1 MKWEIDNNDDAD
13 ASFLVLDGQYPISFD
28 RLTEKDWF
36 MHLSEKGWVDMR
48 EILPAFVAA
57 YDAAGIPLSKQFF
70 ERHKVA
76 FFRRAEEDY
85 EILAQ
90 NLCNDKVH
98 GGKLLWS
105 LTYASRASDA
115 CIDEILE
122 DQYNFHPHSVIS
134 AIYDVGDAYS
144 KHVVSRAI
152 RVVSDELR
160 YPTDP
165 NLSIFEYREHHW
177 LRTPNCGRKTM
188 DLIVA
193 SLKSLIGKRMEL
205 SNGNV

>member
-1 MKWEIDNNDDAD
+1 MKWEIDKNDDAD

-36 MHLSEKGWVDMR
+36 MHLSEKSWVDMR
-48 EILPAFVAA
+48 QILPAFIEA

-70 ERHKVA
+70 ERHKAA

-90 NLCNDKVH
+90 NLCSEKVH

-105 LTYASRASDA
+105 LTYAFRASDA

-134 AIYDVGDAYS
+134 AIYDVGDVYN

-152 RVVSDELR
+152 TAVKNELQ

-165 NLSIFEYREHHW
+165 NLSIFEYRERHW
-177 LRTPNCGRKTM
+177 LRVPNCGRKTM
-188 DLIVA
+188 DLIMA

>member
-1 MKWEIDNNDDAD
+1 MKWEIDKNDDAD

-36 MHLSEKGWVDMR
+36 MHLSEKSWVDMR
-48 EILPAFVAA
+48 QILPAFIEA

-70 ERHKVA
+70 ERHKAA

-90 NLCNDKVH
+90 NLCSEKVH

-105 LTYASRASDA
+105 LTYAFRASDA

-134 AIYDVGDAYS
+134 AIYDVGDVYN
-144 KHVVSRAI
+144 KNVVSRAI
-152 RVVSDELR
+152 TAVKNELQ

-177 LRTPNCGRKTM
+177 LRVPNCGRKTM
-188 DLIVA
+188 DLIMA

>member
-1 MKWEIDNNDDAD
+1 MKWEVTETKHLLLEGN
-13 ASFLVLDGQYPISFD
+13 YHISFD
-28 RLTEKDWF
+28 RLTEDDWF
-36 MHLSEKGWVDMR
+36 RHLSEKSWVDMR

-76 FFRRAEEDY
+76 FFCRAEEDY

-105 LTYASRASDA
+105 LTYAFRASDA

-122 DQYNFHPHSVIS
+122 DQYNFHTHSVIS
-134 AIYDVGDAYS
+134 AIYDVGDVYN

-152 RVVSDELR
+152 TAVKNELQ

-165 NLSIFEYREHHW
+165 NLSIFEYREHNW
-177 LRTPNCGRKTM
+177 LRVPNCGRKTM
-188 DLIVA
+188 DLIMA

>member
-1 MKWEIDNNDDAD
+1 MKWEIDKNDDAD

-36 MHLSEKGWVDMR
+36 MHLSEKSWVDMR
-48 EILPAFVAA
+48 QILPAFIEA
-57 YDAAGIPLSKQFF
+57 YDAACIPLSKQFF

-90 NLCNDKVH
+90 NLCSEKVH

-105 LTYASRASDA
+105 LTYAFRASDA

-134 AIYDVGDAYS
+134 AIYDVGDVYN

-152 RVVSDELR
+152 TAVKNELQ

-177 LRTPNCGRKTM
+177 LRVPNCGRKTM
-188 DLIVA
+188 DLIMA

>member
-1 MKWEIDNNDDAD
+1 MKWEVDAD
-13 ASFLVLDGQYPISFD
+13 VSCLVLGGHYPISFD

-48 EILPAFVAA
+48 HILPAFVEA
-57 YDAAGIPLSKQFF
+57 YDAAGIPLSKQFLSVI
-70 ERHKVA
+70 RLH

-90 NLCNDKVH
+90 NLCSDKVH

-122 DQYNFHPHSVIS
+122 DQYNFRPHSVIS

-152 RVVSDELR
+152 RVVSDELQ

-188 DLIVA
+188 DLIMA
-193 SLKSLIGKRMEL
+193 SLRSLIGKKGW
-205 SNGNV
+205 S

>member
-1 MKWEIDNNDDAD
+1 MKWEIDKNDDAD
-13 ASFLVLDGQYPISFD
+13 ASCLVLDGQYPISFD

-36 MHLSEKGWVDMR
+36 MHLSEKSWVDMR
-48 EILPAFVAA
+48 QILPAFIEA
-57 YDAAGIPLSKQFF
+57 YDAACIPLSKQFF
-70 ERHKVA
+70 ERHKAA

-90 NLCNDKVH
+90 NLCSEKVH

-105 LTYASRASDA
+105 LTYAFRASDA

-134 AIYDVGDAYS
+134 AIYDVGDVYN

-152 RVVSDELR
+152 TAVKNELQ

-177 LRTPNCGRKTM
+177 LRVPNCGRKTM
-188 DLIVA
+188 DLIMA

>member
-1 MKWEIDNNDDAD
+1 MKWEIDKNDDAD
-13 ASFLVLDGQYPISFD
+13 ASVLVLDGQYPISFD

-36 MHLSEKGWVDMR
+36 MHLSEKSWVDMR
-48 EILPAFVAA
+48 QILPAFIEA
-57 YDAAGIPLSKQFF
+57 YDAACIPLSKQFF
-70 ERHKVA
+70 ERHKAA

-90 NLCNDKVH
+90 NLCSEKVH

-105 LTYASRASDA
+105 LTYAFRASDA

-134 AIYDVGDAYS
+134 AIYDVGDVYN
-144 KHVVSRAI
+144 KNVVSRAI
-152 RVVSDELR
+152 TAVKNELQ

-177 LRTPNCGRKTM
+177 LRVPNCGRKTM
-188 DLIVA
+188 DLIMA

>member
-1 MKWEIDNNDDAD
+1 MKWEIDKNDDAD

-36 MHLSEKGWVDMR
+36 MHLSEKSWVDMR
-48 EILPAFVAA
+48 QILPAFIEA
-57 YDAAGIPLSKQFF
+57 YDAACIPLSKQFF
-70 ERHKVA
+70 ERHKAA

-90 NLCNDKVH
+90 NLCSEKVH

-105 LTYASRASDA
+105 LTYAFRASDA

-134 AIYDVGDAYS
+134 AIYDVGDVYN

-152 RVVSDELR
+152 TAVKNELQ

-177 LRTPNCGRKTM
+177 LRVPNCGRKTM
-188 DLIVA
+188 DLIMA

>member
-1 MKWEIDNNDDAD
+1 MKWEVDAD
-13 ASFLVLDGQYPISFD
+13 VSCLVLAGHYPISFD

-48 EILPAFVAA
+48 HILPAFVAA

-70 ERHKVA
+70 ERHKDA

-90 NLCNDKVH
+90 NLCSEKVH

-105 LTYASRASDA
+105 LTYAFRNSDS
-115 CIDEILE
+115 CIDEILK
-122 DQYNFHPHSVIS
+122 DQYDFRPEVVFS
-134 AIYDVGDAYS
+134 AINDVGDAYS

-152 RVVSDELR
+152 RVVNNELR
-160 YPTDP
+160 EPTDP

>member
-1 MKWEIDNNDDAD
+1 MKWEIDKNADAD
-13 ASFLVLDGQYPISFD
+13 TSFLVLDGQYPISFD

-36 MHLSEKGWVDMR
+36 MHLSEKSWVDMR
-48 EILPAFVAA
+48 QILPAFIEA
-57 YDAAGIPLSKQFF
+57 YDAACIPLSKQFF
-70 ERHKVA
+70 ERHKAA

-90 NLCNDKVH
+90 NLCSEKVH

-105 LTYASRASDA
+105 LTYAFRASDA

-134 AIYDVGDAYS
+134 AIYDVGDVYN

-152 RVVSDELR
+152 TAVKNELQ

-177 LRTPNCGRKTM
+177 LRVPNCGRKTM
-188 DLIVA
+188 DLIMA

>member
-1 MKWEIDNNDDAD
+1 MKWEIDEVTKHL
-13 ASFLVLDGQYPISFD
+13 SLDGHYHISFD
-28 RLTEKDWF
+28 RLTEDDWF
-36 MHLSEKGWVDMR
+36 RHLSEKSWIDMR

-90 NLCNDKVH
+90 NLCSEKVH

-105 LTYASRASDA
+105 LTYAFRASDA

-134 AIYDVGDAYS
+134 AIYDVGDVYN

-152 RVVSDELR
+152 TAVKNELQ

-177 LRTPNCGRKTM
+177 LRVPNCGRKTM
-188 DLIVA
+188 DLIMA

>member
-1 MKWEIDNNDDAD
+1 MKWEIDKNDDAD
-13 ASFLVLDGQYPISFD
+13 ASVLVLDGQYPISFD

-36 MHLSEKGWVDMR
+36 MHLSEKSWVDMR
-48 EILPAFVAA
+48 QILPAFVEA
-57 YDAAGIPLSKQFF
+57 YDAACIPLSKQFF
-70 ERHKVA
+70 ERHKAA

-105 LTYASRASDA
+105 LTYAFRASDA

-122 DQYNFHPHSVIS
+122 DQYNFYPHSVIN
-134 AIYDVGDAYS
+134 AIYDVGDVYN

-152 RVVSDELR
+152 TAVKNEFQ
-160 YPTDP
+160 YPTNP

-177 LRTPNCGRKTM
+177 LRVPNCGRKTM
-188 DLIVA
+188 DLIMA

>member
-1 MKWEIDNNDDAD
+1 MKWEIDKNDDAD
-13 ASFLVLDGQYPISFD
+13 TSFLVLDGQYPISFD

-36 MHLSEKGWVDMR
+36 MHLSEKSWVDMR
-48 EILPAFVAA
+48 QILPAFIEA
-57 YDAAGIPLSKQFF
+57 YDAACIPLSKQFF

-90 NLCNDKVH
+90 NLCSEKVH

-105 LTYASRASDA
+105 LTYAFRASDA

-134 AIYDVGDAYS
+134 AIYDVGDVYN
-144 KHVVSRAI
+144 KNVVSRAI
-152 RVVSDELR
+152 TAVKNELQ

-177 LRTPNCGRKTM
+177 LRVPNCGRKTM
-188 DLIVA
+188 DLIMA

>member
-1 MKWEIDNNDDAD
+1 MKWEIDKNDDAD

-36 MHLSEKGWVDMR
+36 MHLSEKSWVDMR
-48 EILPAFVAA
+48 QILPAFIEA

-70 ERHKVA
+70 ERHKAA

-90 NLCNDKVH
+90 NLCSEKVH

-105 LTYASRASDA
+105 LTYAFRASDA

-134 AIYDVGDAYS
+134 AIYDVGDVYN

-152 RVVSDELR
+152 TAVKNELQ

-177 LRTPNCGRKTM
+177 LRVPNCGRKTM
-188 DLIVA
+188 DLIMA

>member
-1 MKWEIDNNDDAD
+1 MKWEIDKNDDAD

-36 MHLSEKGWVDMR
+36 MHLSEKSWVDMR
-48 EILPAFVAA
+48 QILPAFIEA
-57 YDAAGIPLSKQFF
+57 YDAACIPLSKQFF
-70 ERHKVA
+70 ERHKAA

-90 NLCNDKVH
+90 NLCSEKVH

-105 LTYASRASDA
+105 LTYAFRASDA

-134 AIYDVGDAYS
+134 AIYDVGDVYN

-152 RVVSDELR
+152 TAVKNELQ
-160 YPTDP
+160 YPTNP

-177 LRTPNCGRKTM
+177 LRVPNCGRKTM
-188 DLIVA
+188 DLIMA

>member
-1 MKWEIDNNDDAD
+1 MKWEIDKNDDAD
-13 ASFLVLDGQYPISFD
+13 TSFLVLDGQYPISFD

-36 MHLSEKGWVDMR
+36 MHLSEKSWVDMR
-48 EILPAFVAA
+48 QILPAFIEA
-57 YDAAGIPLSKQFF
+57 YDAACIPLSKQFF

-90 NLCNDKVH
+90 NLCSEKVH

-105 LTYASRASDA
+105 LTYAFRASDA

-134 AIYDVGDAYS
+134 AIYDVGDVYN

-152 RVVSDELR
+152 TAVKNELQ

-177 LRTPNCGRKTM
+177 LRVPNCGRKTM
-188 DLIVA
+188 DLIMA

>member
-1 MKWEIDNNDDAD
+1 MKWEIDEVTKHL
-13 ASFLVLDGQYPISFD
+13 SLDGHYHISFD
-28 RLTEKDWF
+28 RLTEDDWF
-36 MHLSEKGWVDMR
+36 RHLSEKGWVDMR
-48 EILPAFVAA
+48 EILPAFVSA
-57 YDAAGIPLSKQFF
+57 YDAAGIPLSRQFF
-70 ERHKVA
+70 ERHKAA

-85 EILAQ
+85 ENRMQ

-98 GGKLLWS
+98 GGKLIWS
-105 LTYASRASDA
+105 LTYASRDSDA

-122 DQYNFHPHSVIS
+122 DQYNFHPHSFIS

-152 RVVSDELR
+152 RVVSNELQE
-160 YPTDP
+160 PTDP

>member
-1 MKWEIDNNDDAD
+1 MKWEIDKNDDAD

-28 RLTEKDWF
+28 RLTEDDWF
-36 MHLSEKGWVDMR
+36 RHLSEKSWVDMR

-70 ERHKVA
+70 ERHKAA

-90 NLCNDKVH
+90 NLCSEKVH

-105 LTYASRASDA
+105 LTYAFRASDA

-134 AIYDVGDAYS
+134 AIYDVGDVYN

-152 RVVSDELR
+152 TAVKNELQ

-177 LRTPNCGRKTM
+177 LRVPNCGRKTM
-188 DLIVA
+188 DLIMA

>member
-1 MKWEIDNNDDAD
+1 MKWEIDKNDDAD

-36 MHLSEKGWVDMR
+36 MHLSEKSWVDMR
-48 EILPAFVAA
+48 QILPAFIEA
-57 YDAAGIPLSKQFF
+57 YDAACIPLSKQFF
-70 ERHKVA
+70 ERHKAA

-90 NLCNDKVH
+90 NLCSEKVH

-105 LTYASRASDA
+105 LTYAFRASDA

-134 AIYDVGDAYS
+134 AIYDVGDVYN
-144 KHVVSRAI
+144 KNVVSRAI
-152 RVVSDELR
+152 TAVKNELQ

-177 LRTPNCGRKTM
+177 LRVPNCGRKTM
-188 DLIVA
+188 DLIMA

-205 SNGNV
+205 GNGNV

>member
-1 MKWEIDNNDDAD
+1 MKWEIDEVTKHL
-13 ASFLVLDGQYPISFD
+13 SLDGHYHISFD
-28 RLTEKDWF
+28 RLTEDDWF
-36 MHLSEKGWVDMR
+36 RHLSEKSWIDMR

-57 YDAAGIPLSKQFF
+57 YDAACIPLSKQFF

-90 NLCNDKVH
+90 NLCSDKVH

-105 LTYASRASDA
+105 LTYAFRASDA

-122 DQYNFHPHSVIS
+122 DQYNFHPHSVIN
-134 AIYDVGDAYS
+134 AIYDVGDVYN

-152 RVVSDELR
+152 TAVKNELQ

-177 LRTPNCGRKTM
+177 LRVPNCGRKTM
-188 DLIVA
+188 DLIMA